1 MKKCIFILLALL
13 GLTQQL
19 NADVIE
25 GQCGDGVIYQWNTET
40 GKIVISGHGPMYDY
54 NSIDERP
61 WHGPSPSLFKSIVI
75 EQGVT
80 HIGDRA
86 FWGFYGFDHLTLPM
100 SVTSIGDEAFY
111 ACNYLTTLVMSSSVV
126 SIGDYAFASCS
137 GLDCELVLSDCLET
151 IGEGAFT
158 GCKKLK
164 GDLLIPNSVK
174 TIGNNAFSGCEGF
187 TGALYLGTSLETIGE
202 HAFSGG
208 LNFTGNLVIP
218 ETVATIGRS
227 TFDGC
232 KYLTGEVVVPKG
244 VTTIED
250 CVFRDCSGITGITLL
265 GQVTHIRN
273 SAFSRCSSLVN
284 FVSYATT
291 PPDATEYFVFDKI
304 PLKTV
309 YVPAESV
316 DLYKTAGVW
325 KDFEILPI
333 GGSSIE
339 NTLGGNK
346 VCVSLQNGKL
356 MIKAKNGHLKSVA
369 LVGVN
374 GVEVFSDKSVSS
386 SVEWD
391 MSSVPS
397 GIYLV
402 SVVTN
407 AGKCCRKVVW

>member
-19 NADVIE
+19 SADLIE
-25 GQCGDGVIYQWNTET
+25 GQCGDGVIYQWHTET
-40 GKIVISGHGPMYDY
+40 GKLVISGHGPMHDY

-75 EQGVT
+75 EHGVT

-111 ACNYLTTLVMSSSVV
+111 ACNNLTTLVMSPSVV
-126 SIGDYAFASCS
+126 SIGDHAFASCS
-137 GLDCELVLSDCLET
+137 GLDCELVLSNCLET
-151 IGEGAFT
+151 IGEGAFS
-158 GCKKLK
+158 GCKKLS

-174 TIGNNAFSGCEGF
+174 SIGNNAFAGCEGF
-187 TGALYLGTSLETIGE
+187 TGTLYLGTSLETIGE

-218 ETVATIGRS
+218 ETVTSIGRS
-227 TFDGC
+227 AFDGC
-232 KYLTGEVVVPKG
+232 KYLVGEIVVPKG

-250 CVFRDCSGITGITLL
+250 CVFRDCSNITGITLL

-273 SAFSRCSSLVN
+273 SAFNRCSSLVD
-284 FVSYATT
+284 FVCHAIT

-309 YVPAESV
+309 YVPAGSV
-316 DLYKTAGVW
+316 DLYKAALVW

-333 GGSSIE
+333 GGSGIE
-339 NTLGGNK
+339 STLNDSK
-346 VCVSLQNGKL
+346 VSFSLQDGSLVVKSRD
-356 MIKAKNGHLKSVA
+356 GCLKGVTI
-369 LVGVN
+369 VGIN
-374 GVEVFSDKSVSS
+374 GVEVLSEDCFSSF
-386 SVEWD
+386 VELN

-402 SVVTN
+402 
-407 AGKCCRKVVW
+407 KVITEASECYHKIIW